1 MKQQQKPIKKLKQI
15 IIITGAGKG
24 IGKAIA
30 LEFARAAE
38 KQEGFDPVLILASRT
53 ISDLESVATE
63 CRSLGAKAD
72 ICQIDIADTTQIE
85 HLVSTTL
92 DRYGTI
98 DCLVNNAGVGRF
110 KPLAEL
116 TEEDFDYTMSINL
129 KGTFFLTQ
137 RVFAVMEEKRSG
149 HIFFIT
155 SIAAKM
161 SFKSSSL
168 YSMSKFGQNGLV
180 EAIRLYAREC
190 NVRITNV
197 MPGAVYTPMW
207 GEVPD
212 AMKSVMMRPEDIA
225 VPVVGAYFLPQRT
238 SVEELVI
245 RPVCGDINE

>member
-1 MKQQQKPIKKLKQI
+1 MKQV

-24 IGKAIA
+24 IGRAIA
-30 LEFARAAE
+30 LEFAQAS
-38 KQEGFDPVLILASRT
+38 KMHKGFKPALILASRT
-53 ISDLESVATE
+53 ISDLESVAAE
-63 CRSLGAKAD
+63 CRSFGATAD
-72 ICQIDIADTTQIE
+72 IFQVDIANTAQIE
-85 HLVSTTL
+85 RLVNTTVE
-92 DRYGTI
+92 RYGSI

-110 KPLAEL
+110 KPLTEM
-116 TEEDFDYTMSINL
+116 TEEDFDYTMSTNL

-137 RVFAVMEEKRSG
+137 RVFGLMEKRRSG

-155 SIAAKM
+155 SIAAEM
-161 SFKSSSL
+161 AFKSSSI
-168 YSMSKFGQNGLV
+168 YCMSKFAQKGLV
-180 EAIRLYAREC
+180 EVMRLYAKTC

-225 VPVVGAYFLPQRT
+225 GPVVGAYFMPQRT
-238 SVEELVI
+238 SVEELVL

>member
-1 MKQQQKPIKKLKQI
+1 MKQV

-30 LEFARAAE
+30 LDFARATGTQA
-38 KQEGFDPVLILASRT
+38 GFDPVLILVSRT
-53 ISDLESVATE
+53 LADLESVAAE
-63 CRSLGAKAD
+63 CRSYGAEAD
-72 ICQIDIADTTQIE
+72 IFQANIADTLQIDL
-85 HLVSTTL
+85 LVSSTL
-92 DRYGTI
+92 ERYGTI

-155 SIAAKM
+155 SIAAETA
-161 SFKSSSL
+161 FKSSSV
-168 YSMSKFGQNGLV
+168 YCMSKFGQKGLV
-180 EAIRLYAREC
+180 EAIRLYAKTC

-197 MPGAVYTPMW
+197 MPGAVCTPMW

-212 AMKSVMMRPEDIA
+212 NMKSLMMMPEDISQ
-225 VPVVGAYFLPQRT
+225 PVVNAYFMSQRT

>member
-1 MKQQQKPIKKLKQI
+1 MKQV

-30 LEFARAAE
+30 LEFAQAAV
-38 KQEGFDPVLILASRT
+38 KQKGFDPILILASRT
-53 ISDLESVATE
+53 VSDLESVAAE
-63 CRSLGAKAD
+63 CRSCGAVAD
-72 ICQIDIADTTQIE
+72 IFQVDIADTAQIE
-85 HLVSTTL
+85 RLVSTTL
-92 DRYGTI
+92 ERYGTI

-116 TEEDFDYTMSINL
+116 TEDDFDYTMSINL

-137 RVFAVMEEKRSG
+137 RVFSVMEEKRSG

-155 SIAAKM
+155 SIAAETA
-161 SFKSSSL
+161 FKSSSI
-168 YSMSKFGQNGLV
+168 YCMSKFGQKGLV
-180 EAIRLYAREC
+180 EAMRLYAKSC

-207 GEVPD
+207 GEVPETI
-212 AMKSVMMRPEDIA
+212 KSVMMMPEDISL
-225 VPVVGAYFLPQRT
+225 PVVNAYFMPERT
-238 SVEELVI
+238 SVEELVL

>member
-1 MKQQQKPIKKLKQI
+1 MKQI

-30 LEFARAAE
+30 LEFAKASG
-38 KQEGFDPVLILASRT
+38 KQERFDPLLILASRT
-53 ISDLESVATE
+53 LSDLESVAAE
-63 CRSLGAKAD
+63 CRSCGASVDLFKM
-72 ICQIDIADTTQIE
+72 DIADTAQIE
-85 HLVSTTL
+85 QLVSTTL
-92 DRYGTI
+92 ERYGTI

-110 KPLAEL
+110 KPFAEL

-137 RVFAVMEEKRSG
+137 KVFAIMEEKRAG

-155 SIAAKM
+155 SIAAETA
-161 SFKSSSL
+161 FKSSSL
-168 YSMSKFGQNGLV
+168 YCMSKFGQKGLV
-180 EAIRLYAREC
+180 EAIRLYAKTC

-207 GEVPD
+207 GEIPD
-212 AMKSVMMRPEDIA
+212 EMRAVMMMPEDISA
-225 VPVVGAYFLPQRT
+225 PVVAAYFMAQRT
-238 SVEELVI
+238 SVEELVL

>member
-1 MKQQQKPIKKLKQI
+1 MKQI

-30 LEFARAAE
+30 LEFARAIE
-38 KQEGFDPVLILASRT
+38 KQKGFEPVLILVART

-63 CRSLGAKAD
+63 CRSLGATAE
-72 ICQIDIADTTQIE
+72 IFQADIADTAQIE
-85 HLVSTTL
+85 RLVSITL
-92 DRYGTI
+92 KRYGTI

-110 KPLAEL
+110 KPLADM
-116 TEEDFDYTMSINL
+116 TEDDFDYTMATNL

-137 RVFAVMEEKRSG
+137 RVFAIMEERKAG

-155 SIAAKM
+155 SIAAEIA
-161 SFKSSSL
+161 FKSSSI
-168 YSMSKFGQNGLV
+168 YCMSKFGQKGLV
-180 EAIRLYAREC
+180 EAMRLYAKEC

-212 AMKSVMMRPEDIA
+212 SISSVMMRPEDISA
-225 VPVVGAYFLPQRT
+225 PVVGAYFMPLRT
-238 SVEELVI
+238 SVEELVL

>member
-1 MKQQQKPIKKLKQI
+1 MKQV

-24 IGKAIA
+24 IGKATA
-30 LEFARAAE
+30 LDFARATGTQA
-38 KQEGFDPVLILASRT
+38 GFDPVLILVSRT
-53 ISDLESVATE
+53 LADLESVAAE
-63 CRSLGAKAD
+63 CRSYGAEAD
-72 ICQIDIADTTQIE
+72 IFQANIADTLQIDL
-85 HLVSTTL
+85 LVSSTL
-92 DRYGTI
+92 ERYGTI

-155 SIAAKM
+155 SIAAETA
-161 SFKSSSL
+161 FKSSSV
-168 YSMSKFGQNGLV
+168 YCMSKFGQKGLV
-180 EAIRLYAREC
+180 EAMRLYAKTC

-197 MPGAVYTPMW
+197 MPGAVCTPMW

-212 AMKSVMMRPEDIA
+212 NMKSLMMMPEDISR
-225 VPVVGAYFLPQRT
+225 PVVNAYFMPQRT
-238 SVEELVI
+238 SVEELVL
-245 RPVCGDINE
+245 RPVSGDIPD

>member
-1 MKQQQKPIKKLKQI
+1 MKRI

-24 IGKAIA
+24 IGKSIAIA
-30 LEFARAAE
+30 FAKAA
-38 KQEGFDPVLILASRT
+38 KTQRDFNPLLILVSRT
-53 ISDLESVATE
+53 VSDLESVAIE
-63 CRSLGAKAD
+63 CRSYGAASD
-72 ICQIDIADTTQIE
+72 IIQTDIADIAQIDR
-85 HLVSTTL
+85 LVTTTL
-92 DRYGTI
+92 ERHGSI

-110 KPLAEL
+110 KVLGDM
-116 TEEDFDYTMSINL
+116 TEEDFDYTMATNL

-137 RVFAVMEEKRSG
+137 KVFAVMEKQKSG

-155 SIAAKM
+155 SIAAETA
-161 SFKSSSL
+161 FKSSSV
-168 YSMSKFGQNGLV
+168 YSMSKFGQKGLV
-180 EAIRLYAREC
+180 ETIRLYAKNC

-212 AMKSVMMRPEDIA
+212 TKKNVMMMPEDISA
-225 VPVVGAYFLPQRT
+225 PVVQAYFTAQRT